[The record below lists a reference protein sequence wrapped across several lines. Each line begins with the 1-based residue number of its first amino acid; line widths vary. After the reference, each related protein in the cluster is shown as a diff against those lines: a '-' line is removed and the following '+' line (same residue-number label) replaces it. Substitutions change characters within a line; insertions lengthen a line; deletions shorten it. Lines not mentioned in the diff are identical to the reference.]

1 MNPAL
6 TTPLC
11 FAVHT
16 DPGDGEVLTECF
28 PTAQARLE
36 SLRGRAQEYFP
47 GTNLPTPRGEHQEDA
62 YLAQLLGFFLMLSDG
77 SVTLSQK
84 PADAECTHIEE

>member
-1 MNPAL
+1 MNNTL
-6 TTPLC
+6 TTALC

-36 SLRGRAQEYFP
+36 SLRGRAQAYFP
-47 GTNLPTPRGEHQEDA
+47 GNPLPTPRGEHEEDA

-77 SVTLSQK
+77 SVTLSRK
-84 PADAECTHIEE
+84 PADEECTHIDE